1 MQQLT
6 EIVVPV
12 ESLAVQHRAC
22 GPPMVQSGGAVER
35 LQTQIFLRL
44 HLVVHLEPVE
54 QENLVAWSK
63 CGVGMRLVFGRVHCG
78 ERVQWLVREGVV
90 GTCTVPSFFGW
101 YVGLQVYIVPEM
113 FRQDLFSRC

>member
-1 MQQLT
+1 MR
-6 EIVVPV
+6 VVHPWFNRGV
-12 ESLAVQHRAC
+12 H
-22 GPPMVQSGGAVER
+22 VER

-78 ERVQWLVREGVV
+78 ERVQWLVRAGFF
-90 GTCTVPSFFGW
+90 GTCTVPCFL
-101 YVGLQVYIVPEM
+101 VGTLA
-113 FRQDLFSRC
+113 SRCT